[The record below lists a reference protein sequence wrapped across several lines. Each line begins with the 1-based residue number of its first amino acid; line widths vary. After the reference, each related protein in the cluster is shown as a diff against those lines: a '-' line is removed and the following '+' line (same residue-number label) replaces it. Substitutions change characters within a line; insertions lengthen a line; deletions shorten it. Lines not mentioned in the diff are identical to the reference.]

1 MQPRQWRAGHKP
13 GKMQSAE
20 SEVDTTLS
28 EQDKCEIRKSYRN
41 ALAPRQH
48 VKILMELYLASR
60 EEIEEALGFTH
71 KEARRPIRRHTDAG
85 RPNTYAKH
93 PIEVKRR
100 IVGLV
105 LSGMTYEEA
114 GAMYDVS
121 KNTVANWVMKYRRG
135 ELSPIML
142 KEEKADAKLYV
153 LRQAVISV
161 RVMHAH
167 CWEQKVM
174 ELMKTVCD
182 SYCRWP
188 LECRSSEE
196 LEENHCND
204 CVLIQALNLGL

>member
-13 GKMQSAE
+13 GKRQSAE

-28 EQDKCEIRKSYRN
+28 EQDKSEIRKSYRN

-142 KEEKADAKLYV
+142 KEEKADAKL
-153 LRQAVISV
+153 
-161 RVMHAH
+161 
-167 CWEQKVM
+167 
-174 ELMKTVCD
+174 
-182 SYCRWP
+182 
-188 LECRSSEE
+188 
-196 LEENHCND
+196 
-204 CVLIQALNLGL
+204 

>member
-1 MQPRQWRAGHKP
+1 MQPRQWRAGHNP

-135 ELSPIML
+135 ELAPIML
-142 KEEKADAKLYV
+142 KEEKADAKL
-153 LRQAVISV
+153 
-161 RVMHAH
+161 
-167 CWEQKVM
+167 
-174 ELMKTVCD
+174 
-182 SYCRWP
+182 
-188 LECRSSEE
+188 
-196 LEENHCND
+196 
-204 CVLIQALNLGL
+204 

>member
-13 GKMQSAE
+13 GKMHSAE

-142 KEEKADAKLYV
+142 KEEKADAKL
-153 LRQAVISV
+153 
-161 RVMHAH
+161 
-167 CWEQKVM
+167 
-174 ELMKTVCD
+174 
-182 SYCRWP
+182 
-188 LECRSSEE
+188 
-196 LEENHCND
+196 
-204 CVLIQALNLGL
+204 

>member
-48 VKILMELYLASR
+48 VKILMELDLASR

-142 KEEKADAKLYV
+142 KEEKADAKL
-153 LRQAVISV
+153 
-161 RVMHAH
+161 
-167 CWEQKVM
+167 
-174 ELMKTVCD
+174 
-182 SYCRWP
+182 
-188 LECRSSEE
+188 
-196 LEENHCND
+196 
-204 CVLIQALNLGL
+204 

>member
-1 MQPRQWRAGHKP
+1 MQPRQWRAGHKS
-13 GKMQSAE
+13 GEMQSEE

-142 KEEKADAKLYV
+142 KEEKADAKL
-153 LRQAVISV
+153 
-161 RVMHAH
+161 
-167 CWEQKVM
+167 
-174 ELMKTVCD
+174 
-182 SYCRWP
+182 
-188 LECRSSEE
+188 
-196 LEENHCND
+196 
-204 CVLIQALNLGL
+204 

>member
-20 SEVDTTLS
+20 SEGDTTLS

-142 KEEKADAKLYV
+142 KEEKADAKL
-153 LRQAVISV
+153 
-161 RVMHAH
+161 
-167 CWEQKVM
+167 
-174 ELMKTVCD
+174 
-182 SYCRWP
+182 
-188 LECRSSEE
+188 
-196 LEENHCND
+196 
-204 CVLIQALNLGL
+204 

>member
-28 EQDKCEIRKSYRN
+28 EQDKCEIRKSDRN

-135 ELSPIML
+135 ELAPIML
-142 KEEKADAKLYV
+142 KEEKADAKL
-153 LRQAVISV
+153 
-161 RVMHAH
+161 
-167 CWEQKVM
+167 
-174 ELMKTVCD
+174 
-182 SYCRWP
+182 
-188 LECRSSEE
+188 
-196 LEENHCND
+196 
-204 CVLIQALNLGL
+204 

>member
-1 MQPRQWRAGHKP
+1 MQPRRWRAGHKP

-142 KEEKADAKLYV
+142 KEEKADAKL
-153 LRQAVISV
+153 
-161 RVMHAH
+161 
-167 CWEQKVM
+167 
-174 ELMKTVCD
+174 
-182 SYCRWP
+182 
-188 LECRSSEE
+188 
-196 LEENHCND
+196 
-204 CVLIQALNLGL
+204 

>member
-121 KNTVANWVMKYRRG
+121 KNTVANWVMKYKRG

-142 KEEKADAKLYV
+142 KEEKADAKL
-153 LRQAVISV
+153 
-161 RVMHAH
+161 
-167 CWEQKVM
+167 
-174 ELMKTVCD
+174 
-182 SYCRWP
+182 
-188 LECRSSEE
+188 
-196 LEENHCND
+196 
-204 CVLIQALNLGL
+204 

>member
-100 IVGLV
+100 IVGLA

-142 KEEKADAKLYV
+142 KEEKADAKL
-153 LRQAVISV
+153 
-161 RVMHAH
+161 
-167 CWEQKVM
+167 
-174 ELMKTVCD
+174 
-182 SYCRWP
+182 
-188 LECRSSEE
+188 
-196 LEENHCND
+196 
-204 CVLIQALNLGL
+204 

>member
-1 MQPRQWRAGHKP
+1 MQPRRWRAGPKP

-114 GAMYDVS
+114 GAIYDVS

-142 KEEKADAKLYV
+142 KEEKADAKL
-153 LRQAVISV
+153 
-161 RVMHAH
+161 
-167 CWEQKVM
+167 
-174 ELMKTVCD
+174 
-182 SYCRWP
+182 
-188 LECRSSEE
+188 
-196 LEENHCND
+196 
-204 CVLIQALNLGL
+204 

>member
-28 EQDKCEIRKSYRN
+28 QQDKCEIRKSYRN

-48 VKILMELYLASR
+48 VKLLMELYLASR

-142 KEEKADAKLYV
+142 KEEKADAKL
-153 LRQAVISV
+153 
-161 RVMHAH
+161 
-167 CWEQKVM
+167 
-174 ELMKTVCD
+174 
-182 SYCRWP
+182 
-188 LECRSSEE
+188 
-196 LEENHCND
+196 
-204 CVLIQALNLGL
+204 

>member
-1 MQPRQWRAGHKP
+1 MQPRDGRAGHKP

-142 KEEKADAKLYV
+142 KEEKADAKL
-153 LRQAVISV
+153 
-161 RVMHAH
+161 
-167 CWEQKVM
+167 
-174 ELMKTVCD
+174 
-182 SYCRWP
+182 
-188 LECRSSEE
+188 
-196 LEENHCND
+196 
-204 CVLIQALNLGL
+204 

>member
-135 ELSPIML
+135 ELAPIML
-142 KEEKADAKLYV
+142 KEEKAGAKL
-153 LRQAVISV
+153 
-161 RVMHAH
+161 
-167 CWEQKVM
+167 
-174 ELMKTVCD
+174 
-182 SYCRWP
+182 
-188 LECRSSEE
+188 
-196 LEENHCND
+196 
-204 CVLIQALNLGL
+204 

>member
-85 RPNTYAKH
+85 MPNTYAKH

-135 ELSPIML
+135 ELAPIML
-142 KEEKADAKLYV
+142 KEEKADAKL
-153 LRQAVISV
+153 
-161 RVMHAH
+161 
-167 CWEQKVM
+167 
-174 ELMKTVCD
+174 
-182 SYCRWP
+182 
-188 LECRSSEE
+188 
-196 LEENHCND
+196 
-204 CVLIQALNLGL
+204 

>member
-1 MQPRQWRAGHKP
+1 MQPRRWRAGPKP

-142 KEEKADAKLYV
+142 KEEKADAKL
-153 LRQAVISV
+153 
-161 RVMHAH
+161 
-167 CWEQKVM
+167 
-174 ELMKTVCD
+174 
-182 SYCRWP
+182 
-188 LECRSSEE
+188 
-196 LEENHCND
+196 
-204 CVLIQALNLGL
+204 

>member
-71 KEARRPIRRHTDAG
+71 KEVRRPIRRHTDAG

-142 KEEKADAKLYV
+142 KEEKADAKL
-153 LRQAVISV
+153 
-161 RVMHAH
+161 
-167 CWEQKVM
+167 
-174 ELMKTVCD
+174 
-182 SYCRWP
+182 
-188 LECRSSEE
+188 
-196 LEENHCND
+196 
-204 CVLIQALNLGL
+204 

>member
-48 VKILMELYLASR
+48 VKILMGLYLASR

-142 KEEKADAKLYV
+142 KEEKADAKL
-153 LRQAVISV
+153 
-161 RVMHAH
+161 
-167 CWEQKVM
+167 
-174 ELMKTVCD
+174 
-182 SYCRWP
+182 
-188 LECRSSEE
+188 
-196 LEENHCND
+196 
-204 CVLIQALNLGL
+204 

>member
-105 LSGMTYEEA
+105 LSGMAYEEA

-142 KEEKADAKLYV
+142 KEEKADAKL
-153 LRQAVISV
+153 
-161 RVMHAH
+161 
-167 CWEQKVM
+167 
-174 ELMKTVCD
+174 
-182 SYCRWP
+182 
-188 LECRSSEE
+188 
-196 LEENHCND
+196 
-204 CVLIQALNLGL
+204 

>member
-28 EQDKCEIRKSYRN
+28 EQDKREIRKSYRN

-142 KEEKADAKLYV
+142 KEEKADAKL
-153 LRQAVISV
+153 
-161 RVMHAH
+161 
-167 CWEQKVM
+167 
-174 ELMKTVCD
+174 
-182 SYCRWP
+182 
-188 LECRSSEE
+188 
-196 LEENHCND
+196 
-204 CVLIQALNLGL
+204 

>member
-71 KEARRPIRRHTDAG
+71 KETRRPIRRHTDAG

-142 KEEKADAKLYV
+142 KEEKADAKL
-153 LRQAVISV
+153 
-161 RVMHAH
+161 
-167 CWEQKVM
+167 
-174 ELMKTVCD
+174 
-182 SYCRWP
+182 
-188 LECRSSEE
+188 
-196 LEENHCND
+196 
-204 CVLIQALNLGL
+204 

>member
-48 VKILMELYLASR
+48 VNILMELYLASR

-135 ELSPIML
+135 ELAPIML
-142 KEEKADAKLYV
+142 KEEKADAKL
-153 LRQAVISV
+153 
-161 RVMHAH
+161 
-167 CWEQKVM
+167 
-174 ELMKTVCD
+174 
-182 SYCRWP
+182 
-188 LECRSSEE
+188 
-196 LEENHCND
+196 
-204 CVLIQALNLGL
+204 

>member
-1 MQPRQWRAGHKP
+1 M
-13 GKMQSAE
+13 
-20 SEVDTTLS
+20 DTTLS

-71 KEARRPIRRHTDAG
+71 KEARLPIRRHTDAG

-142 KEEKADAKLYV
+142 KEEKADAKL
-153 LRQAVISV
+153 
-161 RVMHAH
+161 
-167 CWEQKVM
+167 
-174 ELMKTVCD
+174 
-182 SYCRWP
+182 
-188 LECRSSEE
+188 
-196 LEENHCND
+196 
-204 CVLIQALNLGL
+204 